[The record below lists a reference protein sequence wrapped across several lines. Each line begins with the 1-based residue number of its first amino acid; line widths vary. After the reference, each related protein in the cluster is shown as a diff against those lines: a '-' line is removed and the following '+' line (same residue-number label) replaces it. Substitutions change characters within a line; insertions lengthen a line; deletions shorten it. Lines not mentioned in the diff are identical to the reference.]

1 MVNFQ
6 KDNLIP
12 LDVDLPIWE
21 RVFTVA
27 PLVVIGTKENEGYD
41 LAPKHMAT
49 PMGFGNY
56 FGFVCTPKH
65 GTYHNV
71 KKTNGFTV
79 SFPRPEQI
87 VSTSISAS
95 PRTDIISKSQ
105 GIIEALPTFKATKID
120 ALLISESYLYLECE
134 LFKIIDGFDENA
146 LITGKIVAAYAHK
159 AYVRHSEQDEQDQI
173 YENPLLAYI
182 ATGRFAKISDTYS
195 FPFPK
200 DFKR

>member
-1 MVNFQ
+1 MVNSQ
-6 KDNLIP
+6 KDNLIF
-12 LDVDLPIWE
+12 LDIDLPIWE

-27 PLVVIGTKENEGYD
+27 PLVVIGSKEDDGYD

-79 SFPRPEQI
+79 SFPRPDQI
-87 VSTSISAS
+87 VSTSLSAA
-95 PRTDIISKSQ
+95 PRTDKISKSQ

-120 ALLISESYLYLECE
+120 ALLISDAYLYLECE
-134 LFKIIDGFDENA
+134 LFRIIDGFDENA
-146 LITGKIVAAYAHK
+146 LITGKIIAAYAHK
-159 AYVRHSEQDEQDQI
+159 DYVRLSEKDEKDQI
-173 YENPLLAYI
+173 HENPLLAYI
-182 ATGRFAKISDTYS
+182 ATGRFAKISETYS

-200 DFKR
+200 DYKR